1 MPSHDLSSPPAPG
14 QSTCRSCWLAAPGL
28 LWMGL
33 FFLVPLALVFAISF
47 ASRGT
52 YGGIVWEFTAANY
65 LDLWHPLYGK
75 ILGQSL
81 WYASLTTAI
90 CFVLG
95 FPLAYMIAR
104 SPARWQPVLLLLVML
119 PFWTNFLVRTYAW
132 MIVLRQDGL
141 VNGLLRALGIVDA
154 PLELL
159 YTPTAVVIGLVYGY
173 LPFMVL
179 PLYVAVERL
188 DPRLVEAAWDLYA
201 SRWAIFTR
209 VVVSSHDAGHR
220 RWLCPGL
227 HPVDR
232 LVYHA
237 GSARR
242 GEKHD
247 DRQSHSTRVSGRA
260 GLAVGIGGVLCADG
274 DRHGRG
280 GAVLPPC
287 RPDCRAVGGTMRRGS
302 TGLSLV
308 SGLAMLFLYGPILV
322 LVLYSFNAAHL
333 SMAWRGTTLK
343 WYAALWHDE
352 ALLAATANSLLIAVI
367 STIGATLL
375 GGLMA
380 LGMERM
386 PLRRQQIIEGGLV
399 LPLVIPEV
407 MMGVALMLL
416 FVMLKMPLGLTTV
429 ILGHIV
435 FNIPLVTIM
444 IRTRLRKLDPA
455 LREAAADLGADSWQV
470 FRHVTLPLL
479 RPAIWGAVL
488 VAFTVSLDDFL
499 VTFFTAGPGA
509 TTLPLKVYSMIKS
522 GVTPEINALSAL
534 LLLISMACVALS
546 LHLQR
551 REV

>member
-33 FFLVPLALVFAISF
+33 FFLAPLALVFAISF

-179 PLYVAVERL
+179 PLYVAVGRL
-188 DPRLVEAAWDLYA
+188 DPRLVGAAWDLYA

-209 VVVSSHDAGHR
+209 VVVP
-220 RWLCPGL
+220 LTMPG
-227 HPVDR
+227 
-232 LVYHA
+232 
-237 GSARR
+237 
-242 GEKHD
+242 
-247 DRQSHSTRVSGRA
+247 
-260 GLAVGIGGVLCADG
+260 I
-274 DRHGRG
+274 
-280 GAVLPPC
+280 
-287 RPDCRAVGGTMRRGS
+287 VGGC
-302 TGLSLV
+302 
-308 SGLAMLFLYGPILV
+308 V
-322 LVLYSFNAAHL
+322 LVFIPSIGSFI
-333 SMAWRGTTLK
+333 TP
-343 WYAALWHDE
+343 D
-352 ALLAATANSLLIAVI
+352 
-367 STIGATLL
+367 LL
-375 GGLMA
+375 GGARSMMIGNLIQHEYLVVRDWPLGSAVSFVLMA
-380 LGMERM
+380 
-386 PLRRQQIIEGGLV
+386 I
-399 LPLVIPEV
+399 V
-407 MMGVALMLL
+407 MAAVALYYRHATRTPG
-416 FVMLKMPLGLTTV
+416 PLEG
-429 ILGHIV
+429 
-435 FNIPLVTIM
+435 
-444 IRTRLRKLDPA
+444 R
-455 LREAAADLGADSWQV
+455 
-470 FRHVTLPLL
+470 
-479 RPAIWGAVL
+479 
-488 VAFTVSLDDFL
+488 
-499 VTFFTAGPGA
+499 
-509 TTLPLKVYSMIKS
+509 
-522 GVTPEINALSAL
+522 
-534 LLLISMACVALS
+534 
-546 LHLQR
+546 
-551 REV
+551 